1 MTATATNPEDL
12 SLTIERVIAAPPEA
26 VFNAW
31 LDPVMLAKF
40 MHPAPDMVA
49 PEISN
54 DPRIGGRFDILMRHG
69 EAEIPH
75 HGNYTAINPHSRI
88 AFTWVSP
95 YSPEGS
101 EVTLVLRP
109 QNGGTHITL
118 THVKFFG
125 EDERNSHEGGW
136 GRILEALTETLA

>member
-1 MTATATNPEDL
+1 MTATETNPEDL
-12 SLTIERVIAAPPEA
+12 SLKIERVIAAPPER

-31 LDPVMLAKF
+31 LDPVTLAKF

-54 DPRIGGRFDILMRHG
+54 DPREGGRFDILMRHG
-69 EAEIPH
+69 KAEIPH
-75 HGNYTAINPHSRI
+75 HGRYTAINPHSRI

-109 QNGGTHITL
+109 DGGGTHITL

-125 EDERNSHEGGW
+125 EEERDNHEGGW
-136 GRILEALTETLA
+136 GRILDVLGETLA